1 MLTLRRSSERGHA
14 DYGWLHVARG
24 SVTVNGAKLGAGD
37 AAKISGETAVAVAQG
52 ENAEVLLFDLPD

>member
-1 MLTLRRSSERGHA
+1 MLQA
-14 DYGWLHVARG
+14 ARG